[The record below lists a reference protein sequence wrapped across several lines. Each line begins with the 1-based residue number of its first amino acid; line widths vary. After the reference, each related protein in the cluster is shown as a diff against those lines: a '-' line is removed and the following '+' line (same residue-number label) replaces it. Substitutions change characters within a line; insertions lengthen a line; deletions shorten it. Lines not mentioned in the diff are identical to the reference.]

1 MSELPIV
8 LLPVGVDDDALD
20 ACLAALDAGTP
31 PGTRVWLADDAQA
44 GPRVYAIIERW
55 IARTA
60 LRADYTRRERPAGQV
75 GHLDEMLRACGD
87 ADVIVLAPDA
97 IPAPG
102 WATQLAACFARDAS
116 IATATPWCNAG
127 ETTAWPRC
135 GEVAPI
141 PADIARVARAAAAMP
156 PRHPELPAAVDH
168 AVMLRGSARAKAG
181 GLDAASYRSWY
192 AALIDLSLRL
202 SGLGWRNALCETAFV
217 ARGGEGGPADG
228 DLEALA
234 VRWPAWHARLA
245 NFLMHDPLARAR
257 AALSGLEARV
267 DAPQPQRDLFPVERD
282 AVGVADEPRDAACEG
297 DGDAVAD
304 VPALDADD
312 DVGAA
317 AAAAARAQGK

>member
-31 PGTRVWLADDAQA
+31 AGTRVWLADDAQS
-44 GPRVYAIIERW
+44 GPRGYAIIERW
-55 IARTA
+55 IGRSP
-60 LRADYTRRERPAGQV
+60 LRADYTRRARSIGQV
-75 GHLDEMLRACGD
+75 AHLDEMLRACGD

-102 WATQLAACFARDAS
+102 WAVQLAACFSRDAA

-141 PADIARVARAAAAMP
+141 PGDPPRIARAAATMP
-156 PRHPELPAAVDH
+156 PKHPELPAAVDH

-181 GLDAASYRSWY
+181 GLDGASYASWY

-202 SGLGWRNALCETAFV
+202 SGMGWRNALCETAFV

-234 VRWPAWHARLA
+234 ARWPAWHARLA
-245 NFLMHDPLARAR
+245 NFLMHDPLADARAR
-257 AALSGLEARV
+257 LSMLEAGV
-267 DAPQPQRDLFPVERD
+267 DAPAPQRDLFPVPEASDEIVAEPAGDGHAGD
-282 AVGVADEPRDAACEG
+282 ADVAEAIGDDTAGPASQAGADER
-297 DGDAVAD
+297 
-304 VPALDADD
+304 
-312 DVGAA
+312 
-317 AAAAARAQGK
+317 